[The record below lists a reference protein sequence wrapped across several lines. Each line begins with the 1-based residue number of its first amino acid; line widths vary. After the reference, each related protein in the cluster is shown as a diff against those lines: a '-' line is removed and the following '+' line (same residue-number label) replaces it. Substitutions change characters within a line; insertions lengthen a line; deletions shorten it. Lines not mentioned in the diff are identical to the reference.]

1 MMLGILA
8 ARTDLML
15 RRKWCIKL
23 C

>member
-15 RRKWCIKL
+15 RRKWRIKL